1 MRCKVSFFH
10 RRWKRQTATSKRKA
24 SVYSPIDVSYNNL
37 YTIVNGVT
45 GRVNGIVR
53 LEASPSL
60 AVLVKLD
67 KMYDGEFSQ
76 AVKADGLSDRVVILP
91 TMS

>member
-1 MRCKVSFFH
+1 M
-10 RRWKRQTATSKRKA
+10 
-24 SVYSPIDVSYNNL
+24 YSPIDGSDNKL
-37 YTIVNGVT
+37 YILVNGVN